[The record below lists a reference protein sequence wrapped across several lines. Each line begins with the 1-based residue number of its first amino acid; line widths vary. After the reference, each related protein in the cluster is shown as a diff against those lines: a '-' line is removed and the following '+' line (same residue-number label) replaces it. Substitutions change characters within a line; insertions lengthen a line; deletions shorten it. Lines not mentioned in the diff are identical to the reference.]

1 MRLINMCFDIAIL
14 DTYKTKNQAEK
25 LKFWEGQLPLCNFE
39 KQNSRQLVSF
49 IHQII
54 ADSQE
59 AIYSKCQAIDF
70 SIRMFLADILKDR
83 NILDILLDS
92 WEPTS
97 DIHLETLRIKRLA
110 LLYPYDTDIQSVL
123 NELAQN
129 DSLVSTES
137 NYQLGLIN
145 LFVAREKRSI
155 DEVVE
160 VLRIAYVY
168 FDVASKE
175 ENRIDASLFKIITN
189 SIIHIFCNNWLEFD
203 KCIKELER
211 LNFIQRI
218 YSWNPDVVT
227 LHRAIYSKLYNA
239 KLIIEK
245 GTKNWLNY
253 KAEFDQLCMEFFN
266 IQNQFVKSDL
276 FSMEIEHG
284 ISENLITK
292 VIEPVFKT
300 NFHSVLCKID
310 CLLNDDSIE
319 EKQAGFLIYLKD
331 VIQQQSETEISEYDF
346 FNQSI
351 IKTFPHL
358 PESKSRIFYDA
369 IKDSNLQIISNILDQ
384 LTNSNGYDK
393 LFERIMHACVTLQGT
408 RHYYGSEENI
418 RNKFIAQL
426 LEASGFRTKDQTQWG
441 LSNKGTSDGEIDVQ
455 IVDDKGTAY
464 SIIEGLI
471 LKSLDTTYLNL
482 HLDKIFKYDTTG
494 LEYIFI
500 VSYVAVA
507 DFSSFWNKY
516 REHIRNHD
524 FQYPLDAFEE
534 NVYKE
539 NYSEIKT
546 GRSYHQRN
554 GTIVYLYHICIKMP

>member
-1 MRLINMCFDIAIL
+1 MYFDVEIL
-14 DTYKTKNQAEK
+14 DTYKTKNEVEK
-25 LKFWEGQLPLCNFE
+25 LDFWDRQLPLCNFK
-39 KQNSRQLVSF
+39 KQNSKQLVSF

-59 AIYSKCQAIDF
+59 TIYSKCQAIDF
-70 SIRMFLADILKDR
+70 SMRMFLADILKDR

-110 LLYPYDTDIQSVL
+110 LLYPYDTDIHSVL

-145 LFVAREKRSI
+145 LFVAREKGTI

-160 VLRIAYVY
+160 VLRIAYDN

-175 ENRIDASLFKIITN
+175 ENRIDANLFKIITN
-189 SIIHIFCNNWLEFD
+189 SIIYIFCNNWLEFD
-203 KCIKELER
+203 KCIKELEYII
-211 LNFIQRI
+211 FIQRI

-227 LHRAIYSKLYNA
+227 LHRAIYSKLFNA

-245 GTKNWLNY
+245 DTRNWINY
-253 KAEFDQLCMEFFN
+253 KAEFDQLCLEFFN
-266 IQNQFVKSDL
+266 IQNQSVKSDL
-276 FSMEIEHG
+276 FSMEIEYG
-284 ISENLITK
+284 ISDNLITK

-300 NFHSVLCKID
+300 NFKSVLCKID
-310 CLLNDDSIE
+310 CLLDGESIE
-319 EKQAGFLIYLKD
+319 EKQAEFLIYLKN
-331 VIQQQSETEISEYDF
+331 VIQQQSEAEISEYDF

-351 IKTFPHL
+351 IKNFPHL
-358 PESKSRIFYDA
+358 AENKRRIFYDA
-369 IKDSNLQIISNILDQ
+369 IKDSNLQIISNMLDQ
-384 LTNSNGYDK
+384 LLNSNGYDK
-393 LFERIMHACVTLQGT
+393 LIERIMHACVTLQGT
-408 RHYYGSEENI
+408 RHYYGSGENV

-426 LEASGFRTKDQTQWG
+426 LEASGFCTKDQTQWG
-441 LSNKGTSDGEIDVQ
+441 LSNKGISDGEIDVQ
-455 IVDDKGTAY
+455 IVNSKGTSY

-482 HLDKIFKYDTTG
+482 HLNKIFKYDTTG

-500 VSYVAVA
+500 VSYVAVSN
-507 DFSSFWNKY
+507 FSSFWSKY
-516 REHIRNHD
+516 CEHIRNHD

-539 NYSEIKT
+539 KYSEIKT
-546 GRSYHQRN
+546 GRSSHQRN